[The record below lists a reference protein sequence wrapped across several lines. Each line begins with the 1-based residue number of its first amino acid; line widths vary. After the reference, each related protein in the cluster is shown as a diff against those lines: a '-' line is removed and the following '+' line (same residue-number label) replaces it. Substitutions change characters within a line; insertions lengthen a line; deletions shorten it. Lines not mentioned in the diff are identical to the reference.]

1 MSPAEFLPF
10 LCATIPSV
18 GRVSPAMADA
28 ANVADGAG
36 VSAPTLAEEKPPQ
49 KEEKKNSTPPA
60 VTPHD
65 TAETTRNE
73 QLEWLGVARE
83 GGEYVQVDHGGK
95 LSRWK
100 GPNNVLKGKEKVS
113 HVYFHICVQC
123 SSDKVVYVSP
133 GDILIFSSASGGPH
147 TIYIA
152 TITRRGVPCQLLCTD
167 TARTTFALVPVGEV
181 VAKSRAKGIDNEQ
194 EVAALVE
201 KWLLENDSA
210 TLEGEGGGVVLQFV
224 FCSCFFL
231 HDRKTFVEE
240 ENDGVD
246 DGVDSKTPKSLV
258 SDDPVFEDQWKP
270 SAGKRRAR
278 AASRDITASTQ
289 RAHHSRPR
297 KHPVKRETHSR
308 SPSPVSVKRER
319 AAESLSGVAAAP
331 VAPSTVARSEGEAA
345 SIAGYS
351 IVIQPGAHLHI
362 GTLIQNHYHGTDEEN
377 KKT

>member
-1 MSPAEFLPF
+1 M
-10 LCATIPSV
+10 
-18 GRVSPAMADA
+18 GRVSPEMADA
-28 ANVADGAG
+28 ASVAEGAG
-36 VSAPTLAEEKPPQ
+36 VSAPTPAEGKPPQ
-49 KEEKKNSTPPA
+49 EEEEKNSTPPA
-60 VTPHD
+60 VTPDD
-65 TAETTRNE
+65 TAKTTRNE
-73 QLEWLGVARE
+73 QPEWLGVARE
-83 GGEYVQVDHGGK
+83 GVGYVQVDHGGK

-100 GPNNVLKGKEKVS
+100 GPNNVLNGKERVS
-113 HVYFHICVQC
+113 HVYFHISVQC
-123 SSDKVVYVSP
+123 SPNKVVYVSP
-133 GDILIFSSASGGPH
+133 GDILIFSSPSAGPH

-152 TITRRGVPCQLLCTD
+152 TITRRGVPCELLCTD

-181 VAKSRAKGIDNEQ
+181 IAKSRTKGIDDEQ
-194 EVAALVE
+194 EVAVLVE
-201 KWLLENDSA
+201 KWLRENDSA
-210 TLEGEGGGVVLQFV
+210 TFEGEGGGVVLQFF

-231 HDRKTFVEE
+231 HDRNTFAEE
-240 ENDGVD
+240 ENDDAD
-246 DGVDSKTPKSLV
+246 DDVDSKTPKSLV

-270 SAGKRRAR
+270 SAGKRHTR
-278 AASRDITASTQ
+278 AASRDIAASTQ

-297 KHPVKRETHSR
+297 KHPVKRETRSR

-319 AAESLSGVAAAP
+319 GAESRSGVAAAP